1 MLERLLGIARA
12 DVDRQIGWV
21 GSEVKRQTRYTAM
34 TGGLAAGAAFAAL
47 GAVAVGLIA
56 LDTWLGMRY
65 GSLWAHGMIGGG
77 LLLVALILGA
87 LAFARN
93 RPKLG
98 PRPALQSVQPAALL
112 GALKQGR
119 YGAAAVTGDQVLRV
133 AADTLRTSSRPT
145 AFGVLAV
152 TAVAG
157 LIIARELR
165 GARRRRPG
173 KIS

>member
-1 MLERLLGIARA
+1 MLERLLGIVRA

-21 GSEVKRQTRYTAM
+21 GSEIKRQTRYAAL

-47 GAVAVGLIA
+47 GAVVVGLIA

-65 GSLWAHGMIGGG
+65 GSLRAHGMTGGG

-93 RPKLG
+93 RPTLG
-98 PRPALQSVQPAALL
+98 PRPALQSVQPAALF

-165 GARRRRPG
+165 GARRGRPEE
-173 KIS
+173 IS